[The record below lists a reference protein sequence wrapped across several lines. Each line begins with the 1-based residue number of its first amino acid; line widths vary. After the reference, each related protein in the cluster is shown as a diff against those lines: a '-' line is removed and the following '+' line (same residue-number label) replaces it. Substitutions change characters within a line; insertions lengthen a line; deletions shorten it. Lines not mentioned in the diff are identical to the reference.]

1 MRVNRYR
8 DSCSYI
14 TRHTWRSMMMVP
26 LLVSHQRVADSY
38 QNRQQHYKRNL
49 QMRRHRLFKILPL
62 SMQLDRSLLMMPVPS
77 VPSMRVALVFVCAV
91 SEMRVLRMPHRRF
104 LGFVIVLCH
113 RINWLPIISRKIIK
127 ICLPSLS
134 TFLNHLLSVPAISA
148 CLFAVILC
156 YSLRYY
162 VLLDYLIN
170 WWESSY
176 HRPALCSPN
185 SSITTSPS
193 HSTKCKINPI
203 PSSQSPSATTPT
215 HSSIC
220 NSE

>member
-1 MRVNRYR
+1 
-8 DSCSYI
+8 
-14 TRHTWRSMMMVP
+14 MMMVP

-49 QMRRHRLFKILPL
+49 QVRRHRLFEILPL
-62 SMQLDRSLLMMPVPS
+62 SMQLDRSLLMMS
-77 VPSMRVALVFVCAV
+77 VPSMSSMCSMPSVSVTLVFVCAV
-91 SEMRVLRMPHRRF
+91 SEMGVLRMPHRRF

-113 RINWLPIISRKIIK
+113 RINWLPIITRKIIK
-127 ICLPSLS
+127 ICLPSHIP
-134 TFLNHLLSVPAISA
+134 FLNHPLSVPAIPVY
-148 CLFAVILC
+148 LLAVILC
-156 YSLRYY
+156 HSLRCYI
-162 VLLDYLIN
+162 LLDYLIN

-193 HSTKCKINPI
+193 HSTRCKINPI
-203 PSSQSPSATTPT
+203 PSSQSPSATTRT